1 MGQARSPRRGHV
13 AGSQTLW
20 AAAQPEDTPWARHG
34 RNLTRT
40 SGWQVLG
47 LQPSHSLGFDCLK
60 MTTSVCSMQS
70 ALIFRVCI
78 WVPCAR
84 GSPLAGESPA
94 SCPSGVLRC
103 GVPRALGTAA
113 PGAPTPGLPASRWPG
128 DGARGRQVPPRPS
141 AQVARVR
148 WPRARPGD
156 VSDARSH
163 GPFLDDLPP
172 HASARRGRPPHP
184 PAPVPRRQPSRP
196 GPDPSPQDPDAEH
209 QAAREGLAF
218 PRASVAVGPSGW
230 RGAGVPLLPSKPDC
244 IVTWGDGR
252 VWGSGRPHVC
262 GQSRTSASEASVVA
276 PASICCTRR
285 AASRPRPRGGT
296 RGDLQADAANREPR
310 SPAAAAGPQPAVV
323 LGALARD
330 GAHVLPPA
338 PHRPRPGRHS
348 ASARQMSLALPGPA
362 PLPTWQQ
369 PQPLSLLD

>member
-1 MGQARSPRRGHV
+1 M
-13 AGSQTLW
+13 
-20 AAAQPEDTPWARHG
+20 
-34 RNLTRT
+34 
-40 SGWQVLG
+40 
-47 LQPSHSLGFDCLK
+47 PS
-60 MTTSVCSMQS
+60 
-70 ALIFRVCI
+70 
-78 WVPCAR
+78 
-84 GSPLAGESPA
+84 
-94 SCPSGVLRC
+94 
-103 GVPRALGTAA
+103 
-113 PGAPTPGLPASRWPG
+113 
-128 DGARGRQVPPRPS
+128 RPS

-172 HASARRGRPPHP
+172 HASVRHGRPPHP

-310 SPAAAAGPQPAVV
+310 SPGARRGPRAA
-323 LGALARD
+323 
-330 GAHVLPPA
+330 
-338 PHRPRPGRHS
+338 
-348 ASARQMSLALPGPA
+348 PGPA
-362 PLPTWQQ
+362 PSPARPALGVCSSDEVGTARTGSSANVAAATA
-369 PQPLSLLD
+369 PQLVRLKECAVLINDM